1 MSDGQD
7 DSDLMRISATLG
19 QMRMLIGRRLIGR
32 MALENVAP
40 ELDLSDLDVLGLVPR
55 DAPEGTGF
63 AIGDVARAMRVDP
76 SRASRIVTS
85 LTERGFLRRVS
96 DQTDARR
103 TMLCRTPEG
112 DRIFAEIRR
121 LKLEILTEIL
131 SDWTGPELAT
141 FSQLFERFVGA
152 LGQQLHQRS
161 QRD

>member
-1 MSDGQD
+1 MDE
-7 DSDLMRISATLG
+7 SDLMRISTTLG
-19 QMRMLIGRRLIGR
+19 QMRMLVGRRLIGR

-96 DQTDARR
+96 DQSDARR

-121 LKLEILTEIL
+121 IKLDVLAEVLA
-131 SDWTGPELAT
+131 DWTAEERAVFGV
-141 FSQLFERFVGA
+141 LFERFVGG
-152 LGQQLHQRS
+152 LGDQLHRRS
-161 QRD
+161 QRG

>member
-1 MSDGQD
+1 MNE
-7 DSDLMRISATLG
+7 SDLMRISAALG
-19 QMRMLIGRRLIGR
+19 QMRMLVGRRLIGR

-40 ELDLSDLDVLGLVPR
+40 DLDLSDLDVLGLVPR

-96 DQTDARR
+96 DPEDARR
-103 TMLCRTPEG
+103 TILCRTPEG

-121 LKLEILTEIL
+121 IKLEVLTEIL
-131 SDWTGPELAT
+131 ADWSAEEMAT
-141 FSQLFERFVGA
+141 FGVLFERFVGA
-152 LGQQLHQRS
+152 FDQQLRQRS